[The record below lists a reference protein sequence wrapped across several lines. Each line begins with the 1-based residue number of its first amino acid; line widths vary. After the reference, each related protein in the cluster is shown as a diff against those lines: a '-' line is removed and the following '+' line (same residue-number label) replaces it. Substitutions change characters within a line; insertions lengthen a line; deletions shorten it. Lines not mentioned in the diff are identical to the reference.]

1 MIYCHITYPVG
12 MRVKDLPGGFITA
25 ELTQLVKEF
34 TRKDHRMAPTTTIR
48 GQGNT
53 ATLGPPVLCYLVD
66 NRAIYSRLVAKE
78 HHDSL
83 SAWVDSGHTS
93 FVGARAAFGEDRV
106 NDDLGTCVAQPGP
119 DLIRGTAQD
128 HNHLI
133 ERTGRRS
140 LCHDPIE
147 QDC

>member
-1 MIYCHITYPVG
+1 
-12 MRVKDLPGGFITA
+12 DFPGGLIAA

-53 ATLGPPVLCYLVD
+53 ATVGPPVLRHLVD
-66 NRAIYSRLVAKE
+66 HRAIDSRLIAKE

-83 SAWVDSGHTS
+83 SAWVDSSHTG
-93 FVGARAAFGEDRV
+93 FVGTRAAFGEDRV

-119 DLIRGTAQD
+119 DLISGTAQD

-133 ERTGRRS
+133 ECTGRLS

-147 QDC
+147 QDCAPKRQELFRLAHAA